1 MASAILPTQEH
12 KDFFNKD
19 SEEKAAANVDVSV
32 RRLVVTIPNEA
43 NVVTVVEVTTAVDG
57 QYLYVPFLIIH
68 NLLMGVLH
76 PHTPASLYRM
86 RRPPMLMRVSVGP

>member
-12 KDFFNKD
+12 KDFCNKD

-32 RRLVVTIPNEA
+32 RRLVVTIPDEA

-57 QYLYVPFLIIH
+57 QYRYVPFLIIH

-76 PHTPASLYRM
+76 PHTPASPYRM
-86 RRPPMLMRVSVGP
+86 RRPPKLK